1 MSTADKN
8 SDECKMA
15 DINFQA
21 RLSPPSR
28 LELTGNLAVN
38 WKRFQRSWKNYE
50 IGSRL
55 KELSLEMRTA
65 TLLTCIGPD
74 ALDILEGLDFEE
86 ESQRNNIDI
95 VMKKLEEYCVGETNE
110 IYERYCFN
118 KRDQEINETVEL
130 YVTVLRKLAK
140 TCNFGTLEN
149 SLIRDRLVVGIRD
162 NNIRKRLLQ
171 VSKLTLKDAIDICRS
186 YESTCLQLKAMSQEA
201 EVHKVDKAKP
211 GFERSLKRV
220 GGEVSRKV
228 TTCKFCGKS
237 HPMNKLM
244 CPAWGKT

>member
-1 MSTADKN
+1 
-8 SDECKMA
+8 MA

-38 WKRFQRSWKNYE
+38 WKRFQRAWKNYE

-95 VMKKLEEYCVGETNE
+95 VMQKSKNIVWAKRTRYTND
-110 IYERYCFN
+110 IALTSG
-118 KRDQEINETVEL
+118 I
-130 YVTVLRKLAK
+130 RKLTK
-140 TCNFGTLEN
+140 QLNSTLRSFE
-149 SLIRDRLVVGIRD
+149 SWQRHAILGLLKQFD
-162 NNIRKRLLQ
+162 KRP
-171 VSKLTLKDAIDICRS
+171 TR
-186 YESTCLQLKAMSQEA
+186 
-201 EVHKVDKAKP
+201 
-211 GFERSLKRV
+211 
-220 GGEVSRKV
+220 
-228 TTCKFCGKS
+228 CGHS
-237 HPMNKLM
+237 
-244 CPAWGKT
+244 GQ